1 MEKGGRQLFIFPE
14 ESGGLD
20 GEEETQS
27 ERELTP
33 IEKIKKD
40 LLVTDLQKLE
50 KEFGKISNLVLFENG
65 YYRKDRAQE
74 KKEHA
79 QQEADW
85 INEFAGEDIVRVYQ
99 DQNSEK
105 YRMTYISQSSEGKA
119 AQAA

>member
-14 ESGGLD
+14 ESGELD
-20 GEEETQS
+20 DEKKVQS

-74 KKEHA
+74 NTEHV
-79 QQEADW
+79 QQEVDW
-85 INEFAGEDIVRVYQ
+85 INEFAGADIVRVYK
-99 DQNSEK
+99 DQNSGK
-105 YRMTYISQSSEGKA
+105 YRITYIPQSSEDKPS
-119 AQAA
+119 QAA